1 MQYRKYIVSLFL
13 SVFGLTP
20 LQAQSQK
27 GKATYYSKRS
37 TGARTASGNRLHHD
51 SLTCAHRT
59 HPFGTLL
66 KVTNLDNDKSV
77 VVKVTDRGPFARG
90 RIIDLSWRAA
100 KELGILAKG
109 VGTVK
114 VEVYKP
120 AEGVPYRPQEGIR
133 LPELDFEITEA
144 GYSLLEDWTDNMKQQ
159 AAADTLKHKKPKT
172 PTTNTHNKAAKPVP
186 KKQQENKEGEG
197 NVWSDIFDKLKNL
210 GGDIF

>member
-13 SVFGLTP
+13 SIFGLTP

-114 VEVYKP
+114 VEVHKP

-144 GYSLLEDWTDNMKQQ
+144 GYSLLEDWADNMKQQ

-172 PTTNTHNKAAKPVP
+172 PTTNTYNKAAKPVP
-186 KKQQENKEGEG
+186 KKQQEKKEEEG